1 MTNHNSSCIIE
12 EMTRKFL
19 CASRVN
25 TRENMA
31 EDALRQEWQV
41 FSFERLN

>member
-1 MTNHNSSCIIE
+1 MTNHNSSCIFE

-25 TRENMA
+25 MQENMA
-31 EDALRQEWQV
+31 EDALRKEWQV